1 MCSYLCAC
9 DISTIPQ
16 PIKEDWINVKYNRA
30 LRQKYDR
37 CIQKPI
43 DLEGIDL
50 ENIDLENLNLED
62 LNLEDLD
69 LENIDLEN
77 IDLDN
82 IDLEDIDLENIDLEN
97 LDLEDIDCE
106 KVDCEKL
113 RENQANTNS
122 RRLQTD
128 FRAAEFDPNCE
139 NEKAI
144 IMYTGNPEEKILIE
158 AYNIPLYDNFE

>member
-43 DLEGIDL
+43 DLEDIDL
-50 ENIDLENLNLED
+50 ENIDLEN
-62 LNLEDLD
+62 
-69 LENIDLEN
+69 
-77 IDLDN
+77 
-82 IDLEDIDLENIDLEN
+82 IDLENIDLEN
-97 LDLEDIDCE
+97 LDLENIDCE

-113 RENQANTNS
+113 RERQNSASNS

-128 FRAAEFDPNCE
+128 LRAADFDPNCE

-144 IMYTGNPEEKILIE
+144 IMYTGTPQE
-158 AYNIPLYDNFE
+158 